1 MKIFKLFSFIL
12 ILLNLNTPNEAM
24 AQKQISNTISHEVC
38 NCVAKEPVK
47 LTTEN
52 YKGVYQKCLIYSMT
66 KHQKEINSEFNL
78 KQTDSYQKGLEA
90 GEKLR
95 KQVDELVF
103 KNCELHR
110 RFAVS
115 SKVK

>member
-1 MKIFKLFSFIL
+1 MSKKILFKSSIISFLFFIKS
-12 ILLNLNTPNEAM
+12 ISYSA
-24 AQKQISNTISHEVC
+24 AQQSISNKISMEVC
-38 NCVAKEPVK
+38 NCVAKEPVN

-95 KQVDELVF
+95 KQVDDLMF

-110 RFAVS
+110 KFAS
-115 SKVK
+115 VKR